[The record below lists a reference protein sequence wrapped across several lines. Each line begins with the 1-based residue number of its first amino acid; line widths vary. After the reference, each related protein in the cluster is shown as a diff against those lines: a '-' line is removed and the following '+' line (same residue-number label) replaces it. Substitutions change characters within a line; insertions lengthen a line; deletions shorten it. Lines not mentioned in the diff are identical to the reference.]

1 MSRFDT
7 YFLMN
12 QDDVID
18 YVKEKLDMFEKDAK
32 LSVKEIGDGNLNYV
46 FRVWD
51 ENSGKSVIVKHAG
64 VELRISK
71 EFKITTDRNRIE
83 SEILILVDKL
93 APGLVPKI
101 IMYDT
106 TMCACCMEDL
116 TGGYQLMRYALIKGE
131 TFPLFADDITTY
143 MVNTLLLTTDIVMGH
158 KEKKE
163 LVKNY
168 INPEL
173 CEITEDLVYTE
184 PYADLRNR
192 NNVFPPIADFVKREL
207 YDDKELK
214 LEVAKLKF
222 DFLNNAQALL
232 HGDLHTGSV
241 FIKQDSTKI
250 IDPEF
255 AFYGPIGYDV
265 GNVIANLFFA
275 WCHADAE
282 FEPGKRESFC
292 EWIHETAIKVIDL
305 FVEKFNVCYDE
316 YVTEYMAKVPGFK
329 EHYLNSVLA
338 DTSGVT
344 GLELNRRT
352 VGMANVKDLTT
363 ISDQDKRARA
373 EKICISAA
381 KDFIKNRVNYKTGEQ
396 FWSCFMTNVNKF

>member
-12 QDDVID
+12 ADDIIE
-18 YVKEKLDMFEKDAK
+18 YVKVKIDMFEKEAK
-32 LSVKEIGDGNLNYV
+32 LEVKEIGDGNLNYV
-46 FRVWD
+46 YRVWD
-51 ENSGKSVIVKHAG
+51 EKTGKSVIVKHAG
-64 VELRISK
+64 IELRISK
-71 EFKITTDRNRIE
+71 EFKISTDRNRIE
-83 SEILILVDKL
+83 SEILMLVDKL

-101 IMYDT
+101 YMYDT

-116 TGGYQLMRYALIKGE
+116 TGYELMRYALMRGE

-158 KEKKE
+158 KEKKA

-192 NNVFPPIADFVKREL
+192 NNVFQPIADFVQKEL
-207 YDDKELK
+207 YDDQELK

-232 HGDLHTGSV
+232 HGDLHTGSI
-241 FIKQDSTKI
+241 FIKKDSTI
-250 IDPEF
+250 IFDPEF

-275 WCHADAE
+275 WCRSDAE
-282 FEPGKRESFC
+282 FEPEKKESFC
-292 EWIHETAIKVIDL
+292 EWIHETVIKVIDM
-305 FVEKFNVCYDE
+305 FVEKFNACYDKH
-316 YVTEYMAKVPGFK
+316 VTEYMAKTPGFK
-329 EHYLNSVLA
+329 EHYLDSILA

-344 GLELNRRT
+344 GLELNRRI
-352 VGMANVKDLTT
+352 VGIANVKDITT
-363 ISDQDKRARA
+363 ISDQNKRARA
-373 EKICISAA
+373 EKICITAA
-381 KDFIKNRVNYKTGEQ
+381 KDFIKNRANYKTGEQ
-396 FWSCFMTNVNKF
+396 FWNCFMANVNKF